1 MHSTIEAPHSV
12 SVAGEAQVQTR
23 QLLRFALGDAS
34 YAVPIDSV
42 REILEIVPTTALPM
56 MPAFVRGVMNLRG
69 SVVPVIDVAA
79 RLGLPLAQLGRRTCI
94 VVVDAPSHEEG
105 GAPLVLGM
113 LVDGVHEV
121 MDVADHEVEQAPSMG
136 TRIDP
141 HFIAGIARAGTTL
154 VTLLDLA
161 RSLGAEELSRV
172 ISLEMAH

>member
-1 MHSTIEAPHSV
+1 MHHTIEAHTAA
-12 SVAGEAQVQTR
+12 SVAGEAQVLTR

-42 REILEIVPTTALPM
+42 REILELVPTTALPM
-56 MPAFVRGVMNLRG
+56 MPDFVRGVMNLRG

-79 RLGLPLAQLGRRTCI
+79 RLGLPLARIGRRTCI
-94 VVVDAPSHEEG
+94 VVVEVPSQEDG
-105 GAPLVLGM
+105 NATLVLGM

-121 MDVADHEVEQAPSMG
+121 MDAAENEIEQAPSMG

-154 VTLLDLA
+154 VTLLDLG

>member
-1 MHSTIEAPHSV
+1 MHHTIEAHTAA
-12 SVAGEAQVQTR
+12 SVAGEAQVLTR

-42 REILEIVPTTALPM
+42 REILELVPD
-56 MPAFVRGVMNLRG
+56 FVRGVMNLRG

-79 RLGLPLAQLGRRTCI
+79 RLGLPLARIGRRTCI
-94 VVVDAPSHEEG
+94 VVVEVPSQEDG
-105 GAPLVLGM
+105 NATLVLGM

-121 MDVADHEVEQAPSMG
+121 MDAAENEIEQAPSMG

-154 VTLLDLA
+154 VTLLDLG